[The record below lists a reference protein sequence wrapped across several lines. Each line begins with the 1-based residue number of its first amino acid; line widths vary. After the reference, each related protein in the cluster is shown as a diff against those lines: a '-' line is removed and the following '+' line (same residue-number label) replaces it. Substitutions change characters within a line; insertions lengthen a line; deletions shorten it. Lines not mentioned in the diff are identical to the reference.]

1 MNFDSIDQVLTL
13 LTVAPLVILGA
24 WYIAVES
31 FAGADLPHSSRT
43 VESLEKSNY
52 EGIAKWKSAGLNVQF
67 TFWSG
72 AILLSSVTLLLL
84 WEKLGAAIFP
94 AFVAAVSLIIFRQRK
109 DAHLQTKIAEQITLE
124 LPQVIQTIC
133 LLIAAGISPIKA
145 LQIISQGSNSN
156 VALEFKKVLTDV
168 SNGMSA
174 ISALDR
180 SLTRAPNGEMRR
192 FITSM
197 VIAVERGSP
206 LVPILISLVR
216 DSQGEWR
223 NQLLKRAGKAEIALM
238 IPVVFLLLPLSVLFA
253 LFPSILELQG
263 F

>member
-1 MNFDSIDQVLTL
+1 MNFDSIDKALTL
-13 LTVAPLVILGA
+13 FTVAPLVILGA

-31 FAGADLPHSSRT
+31 FAGADLPNLSRK
-43 VESLEKSNY
+43 VESLEKSNFQGTG
-52 EGIAKWKSAGLNVQF
+52 EWKSSGFNTRF
-67 TFWSG
+67 TLWSG
-72 AILLSSVTLLLL
+72 VILLSSVTLILL
-84 WEKLGAAIFP
+84 WEKLDAAILP
-94 AFVAAVSLIIFRQRK
+94 AIVAAVSLMIVQRRK
-109 DAHLQTKIAEQITLE
+109 EAHLQTKIAEQIALE

-133 LLIAAGISPIKA
+133 LLISAGISPIKA
-145 LQIISQGSNSN
+145 LQIISQGSNSH
-156 VALEFKKVLTDV
+156 VELEFKKVLTVV

-180 SLTRAPNGEMRR
+180 SLARAPNGEMRR

-223 NQLLKRAGKAEIALM
+223 TQLLKRAGKAEIGLM

-263 F
+263 L